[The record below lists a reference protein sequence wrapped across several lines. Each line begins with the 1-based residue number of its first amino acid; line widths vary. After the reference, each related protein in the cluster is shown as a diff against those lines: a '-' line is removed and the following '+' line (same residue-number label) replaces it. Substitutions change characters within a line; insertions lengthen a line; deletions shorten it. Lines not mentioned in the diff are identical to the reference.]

1 MSDAVSNMKNR
12 FGLAGLIGP
21 AHAAEFLDH
30 AWPKHP
36 FAAHGLQATLH
47 SIFELPFLRSREALL
62 SAWPSTIQA
71 HLPDVADE
79 SNSIDVD
86 AKVARKLF
94 ANKMALLFNNV
105 EPLSTELQNRLRS
118 LAKDLG
124 LPTSTHARCMIY
136 ATPDGKGTAAHF
148 DQNIN
153 FVIQLHGTKKW
164 WLAPNAN
171 VENPTER
178 FTIGQE
184 LDPELASYARV
195 PMPTEMPIE
204 NRQEIILRPGSVL
217 FVPRGWWHCT
227 EATGEALALNFT
239 FSQPTWVDVFTF
251 ALRSR
256 LTLSPIWRELADGVT
271 SSNLAIRESATGEL
285 NELLAELVD
294 DLPHWQAE
302 DILAAT
308 EGEIE

>member
-21 AHAAEFLDH
+21 AEAAKFLDQN
-30 AWPKHP
+30 WPKVP
-36 FAAHGLQATLH
+36 FVAHNLQATLH
-47 SIFELPFLRSREALL
+47 SVFDLPFLQSREALL
-62 SAWPSTIQA
+62 NSWPTIIQA

-79 SNSIDVD
+79 SSSIDVD
-86 AKVARKLF
+86 AKDARKLF

-105 EPLSTELQNRLRS
+105 QTLSTELQNRLRA

-124 LPTSTHARCMIY
+124 LPSSTHARCMIY

-164 WLAPNAN
+164 WLAPNQH

-184 LDPELASYARV
+184 LDPELASYSHT
-195 PMPTEMPIE
+195 PMPLQMPNE
-204 NRQEIILRPGSVL
+204 NRREIILQPGSVF

-227 EATGEALALNFT
+227 EAAGEALALNFT
-239 FSQPTWVDVFTF
+239 FSQPTWVDIFTL

-256 LTLSPIWRELADGVT
+256 LSLSPAWRELANGVT
-271 SSNLAIRESATGEL
+271 SANEAFRANATGEL
-285 NELLAELVD
+285 NDLLTELVD
-294 DLPHWQAE
+294 DLPHWRAE

-308 EGEIE
+308 EGEME